1 MKKLPELYK
10 NEKMNLVDHNCKA
23 YTIKEEVVEEKEED
37 LLDTIFNGIGH
48 PYNQK
53 VFIKTNKK
61 TYETYLVSRTKQNVL
76 TLENEVIP
84 IQDILFIKKID
95 SQ

>member
-10 NEKMNLVDHNCKA
+10 NEKINFVDHNRKV
-23 YTIKEEVVEEKEED
+23 YTIKEEKVDKEENI
-37 LLDTIFNGIGH
+37 LDDIFNGIGH

-53 VFIKTNKK
+53 VFIKTSKK

-84 IQDILFIKKID
+84 IQDILYIKKID
-95 SQ
+95 SK